1 MRFLPFFLALL
12 ALVPSPARA
21 KRLSSGLLAPESL
34 RQLGLERMWFTQI
47 NIDRSRGRVA
57 GIHLHVSSTQAHTVF
72 QIPYEGK
79 RYVFSPR
86 ERDAFGTG
94 IGTAGAT
101 QKAER

>member
-1 MRFLPFFLALL
+1 MRLVPILLAILALL
-12 ALVPSPARA
+12 PSAARA
-21 KRLSSGLLAPESL
+21 QSLSSGLLAPESL

-79 RYVFSPR
+79 RYVFSQR
-86 ERDAFGTG
+86 ERDAFGKE
-94 IGTAGAT
+94 IGTAGAK
-101 QKAER
+101 QKADK